1 MPQPPQRAGP
11 RRRAPSYLHV
21 IAVFE
26 EARPSQALDP
36 VGQIESEV
44 CELQAPRA
52 YGRPGRGRASR
63 RNPRRRRPR
72 VGAREA
78 TQQRR
83 PVQRLL
89 LRRAR
94 RDPINLLEEDFLR
107 RDELLAHGLR
117 RARPAVVKHAGA
129 GRSRA
134 HSPQRRT
141 NAKPLGVLVR
151 PDVLTEPHGADL
163 PSVPMP
169 VRRDRIEVAVEMVVV
184 EEQALDAGLTIPL
197 PYLLAQGRRA
207 RLVQDFVRLDVDA
220 PRAAAG
226 GHRAVRLVSQRP
238 AAAARGAS
246 TSRRTKSCT
255 RRARRPC
262 TRRYGSGM
270 VRPASRACSSTT
282 TISTATSIRSRRT

>member
-26 EARPSQALDP
+26 EARRSQALDP
-36 VGQIESEV
+36 VGQIEPEV

-117 RARPAVVKHAGA
+117 RARPAVMEHA
-129 GRSRA
+129 RPCHPRA
-134 HSPQRRT
+134 QAPLFTAEPKS
-141 NAKPLGVLVR
+141 LGVLIRADTLVE
-151 PDVLTEPHGADL
+151 PDDADL

-184 EEQALDAGLTIPL
+184 DEQALDAGLTIPL

-207 RLVQDFVRLDVDA
+207 RLVQHFVRLDVDA

-226 GHRAVRLVSQRP
+226 GHRAVRLVSQR
-238 AAAARGAS
+238 AAAAREIPDTVDDADSGVAQP
-246 TSRRTKSCT
+246 RDHV
-255 RRARRPC
+255 AR
-262 TRRYGSGM
+262 
-270 VRPASRACSSTT
+270 VVV
-282 TISTATSIRSRRT
+282 